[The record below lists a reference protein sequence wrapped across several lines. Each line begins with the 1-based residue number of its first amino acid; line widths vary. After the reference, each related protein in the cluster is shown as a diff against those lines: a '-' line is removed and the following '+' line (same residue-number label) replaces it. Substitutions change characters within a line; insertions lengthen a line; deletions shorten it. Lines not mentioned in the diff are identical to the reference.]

1 MDSFMIKGK
10 SGSGSSAMKQQTINS
25 MVNDRDLV
33 VRDICRCIY
42 GNALPFNLVK
52 SPVFINMVKSI
63 SEYGRGLKPPTY
75 HEVRVSYL
83 KKEVDLVHT
92 SLDKYKLEWKK
103 TGCTLMSDGWT
114 DGKGRSL
121 TNFLVNSPRG
131 TVFIKSVDT
140 SSFIKDA
147 EKMFELLDEM
157 VMEIGEENVVQVVTD
172 SAAALVSAGQKLMD
186 KRKQLFWSP
195 YAAHC
200 LNLILED
207 IGGITVFYNTIWK
220 AKKITTFIYR
230 HTWVLNL
237 YRTFS
242 KGRELARPA
251 ITRPEA
257 KFAKN
262 VVLADKRFWKSIHY
276 CLKIVTPLVKVLRL
290 VDGDSKPAMGYI
302 YEAMDRAKEEIA
314 KSFNHEEKRYKDVW
328 EIIDKRWDL
337 QLHRPVHAATY
348 FLNPKFHYDTK
359 FNPDREVKTGL
370 WKTLEKMCPDIETR
384 ITIDSQIEKFDRA
397 ERLFGNSLAIATR
410 ASKQPA
416 LWWNSFGDECKELQT
431 IAIRILSLTC
441 SATRCERNWSVFDP
455 IHSKRR
461 NRLEQQRLNA
471 LVFVKYN
478 LQLEIRQK
486 QREGK
491 GDTYD
496 PICLSDLDSDEEWIT
511 EQEEPCLMDE
521 ESCMDVHECFN
532 VDEGDQSKK
541 RKRGPRNLQDD
552 RNDKGKG
559 ILIQEDVNRN
569 DNRKGSQ
576 IIEQDMGDESDD
588 STNGEDERL
597 DMPILDLDSDNSDN
611 ISPEI

>member
-1 MDSFMIKGK
+1 MDSFTIKGK

-25 MVNDRDLV
+25 MVKDRDLV

-52 SPVFINMVKSI
+52 SPLFINMVKSI
-63 SEYGRGLKPPTY
+63 SEYGRGLKPSTY

-103 TGCTLMSDGWT
+103 IGCTLMSDGWT
-114 DGKGRSL
+114 DRNGRSL

-131 TVFIKSVDT
+131 TVFIKYVDT

-172 SAAALVSAGQKLMD
+172 SASALVSVGQKLMD

-195 YAAHC
+195 CAAHC
-200 LNLILED
+200 LDLILED
-207 IGGITVFYNTIWK
+207 ISGITSILK
-220 AKKITTFIYR
+220 QKIALRSMFTSEK
-230 HTWVLNL
+230 WVNSA
-237 YRTFS
+237 YCS
-242 KGRELARPA
+242 
-251 ITRPEA
+251 RPEA
-257 KFAKN
+257 KFAEN

-276 CLKIVTPLVKVLRL
+276 CLKILSPLLKVLRL
-290 VDGDSKPAMGYI
+290 VDSDSKPAMGYI

-314 KSFNHEEKRYKDVW
+314 KSFNHEEKRYKDVR

-337 QLHRPVHAATY
+337 QLHRPLHAAAY

-359 FNPDREVKTGL
+359 FNLDREVKTGL
-370 WKTLEKMCPDIETR
+370 WKTLENMCPDIETR

-397 ERLFGNSLAIATR
+397 EGLFGNSLAISTR
-410 ASKQPA
+410 ARKQPA
-416 LWWNSFGDECKELQT
+416 LWWNSFGDDCKELQT

-441 SATRCERNWSVFDP
+441 NATGCERNWSVFDQ

-461 NRLEQQRLNA
+461 NCVEQQRLNA

-486 QREGK
+486 QREEK

-496 PICLSDLDSDEEWIT
+496 PICLSDLDSDEERIS

-521 ESCMDVHECFN
+521 ESLMDVHECFN
-532 VDEGDQSKK
+532 IDEGDQSKK

-559 ILIQEDVNRN
+559 VLIQKDVNRN

-576 IIEQDMGDESDD
+576 IIEQDMRDESDD
-588 STNGEDERL
+588 STNGEDEGI
-597 DMPILDLDSDNSDN
+597 DMPILDPDSDSSDN
-611 ISPEI
+611 ISLEI

>member
-1 MDSFMIKGK
+1 
-10 SGSGSSAMKQQTINS
+10 
-25 MVNDRDLV
+25 
-33 VRDICRCIY
+33 
-42 GNALPFNLVK
+42 
-52 SPVFINMVKSI
+52 
-63 SEYGRGLKPPTY
+63 
-75 HEVRVSYL
+75 
-83 KKEVDLVHT
+83 
-92 SLDKYKLEWKK
+92 
-103 TGCTLMSDGWT
+103 MSDGWT

-121 TNFLVNSPRG
+121 TNFLINSLRG

-172 SAAALVSAGQKLMD
+172 SASALVSAGQKLMD

-195 YAAHC
+195 CAAHC
-200 LNLILED
+200 LDLILED

-220 AKKITTFIYR
+220 VKKITTFIYR

-251 ITRPEA
+251 ITRFATSYLTMQSILKQKTALRSMFTSEKWVNSAYCSRPEA
-257 KFAKN
+257 KFAEN

-276 CLKIVTPLVKVLRL
+276 CLKIVSPLVKVLRL

-314 KSFNHEEKRYKDVW
+314 ESFNHEEKRYKDVW

-337 QLHRPVHAATY
+337 QLHRPLHAAAY

-370 WKTLEKMCPDIETR
+370 WKTLEKMCPDIETK

-397 ERLFGNSLAIATR
+397 EGLFGNSLAIATR
-410 ASKQPA
+410 ARKQTA
-416 LWWNSFGDECKELQT
+416 LWWNSFGDDCKELQT

-441 SATRCERNWSVFDP
+441 SATRCERNWSVFDQ

-486 QREGK
+486 QREEK

-521 ESCMDVHECFN
+521 ESWMDVHECFN

-559 ILIQEDVNRN
+559 IRYKRMSTGMITEKDLKLLNKIWEM
-569 DNRKGSQ
+569 SQ
-576 IIEQDMGDESDD
+576 M
-588 STNGEDERL
+588 TLLMERMK
-597 DMPILDLDSDNSDN
+597 D
-611 ISPEI
+611 

>member
-1 MDSFMIKGK
+1 MAPKKKSQKQKDITWDHCKSLVNRLNVKCNYCPKTIWGGTFRMKHHLAGTHKEVALCQQVPEEIRDLFKKILEDARDDDELECFDDKDSQKKGSMDSFMIKGK
-10 SGSGSSAMKQQTINS
+10 GGSGSSAMKQQTINS
-25 MVNDRDLV
+25 MVKDRDLV

-52 SPVFINMVKSI
+52 SPLFINMVKSI

-83 KKEVDLVHT
+83 KKEVDFVHT

-131 TVFIKSVDT
+131 TVFMKSVDT

-147 EKMFELLDEM
+147 EKMFELLDVM
-157 VMEIGEENVVQVVTD
+157 VIEIGEENVVQVVTD
-172 SAAALVSAGQKLMD
+172 SASALVSVGQKLMD

-195 YAAHC
+195 CAAHC
-200 LNLILED
+200 LDLILED
-207 IGGITVFYNTIWK
+207 IGGITV
-220 AKKITTFIYR
+220 
-230 HTWVLNL
+230 
-237 YRTFS
+237 
-242 KGRELARPA
+242 
-251 ITRPEA
+251 PEA
-257 KFAKN
+257 KFAEN

-276 CLKIVTPLVKVLRL
+276 CLKIVSPLVKVLRL

-337 QLHRPVHAATY
+337 QLHRPLHAAAY

-370 WKTLEKMCPDIETR
+370 WKTLEKMCPNIETR
-384 ITIDSQIEKFDRA
+384 ITIDSQIEKFGRA
-397 ERLFGNSLAIATR
+397 EGLFGNSLAIATR
-410 ASKQPA
+410 ARKQPA
-416 LWWNSFGDECKELQT
+416 LWWNSFGDDCKELQT

-441 SATRCERNWSVFDP
+441 SAIGCERNWSVFDQ

-461 NRLEQQRLNA
+461 NRLEQQ
-471 LVFVKYN
+471 
-478 LQLEIRQK
+478 
-486 QREGK
+486 
-491 GDTYD
+491 
-496 PICLSDLDSDEEWIT
+496 S
-511 EQEEPCLMDE
+511 
-521 ESCMDVHECFN
+521 
-532 VDEGDQSKK
+532 
-541 RKRGPRNLQDD
+541 
-552 RNDKGKG
+552 
-559 ILIQEDVNRN
+559 
-569 DNRKGSQ
+569 
-576 IIEQDMGDESDD
+576 
-588 STNGEDERL
+588 
-597 DMPILDLDSDNSDN
+597 
-611 ISPEI
+611 